1 VRAVLNN
8 VPRLLLLG
16 LALSLGAFACGE
28 REHSAEAAETS
39 RSFPVTSPEVKDV
52 VLRREYVAKI
62 EAVRHAELHAR
73 IKGTIE
79 SVTVD
84 EGAAVKAGQLLFSI
98 NARVHKQDVAVA
110 RAAARAQEAELHAA
124 ELDQQNTQLLA
135 DKNIVSP
142 AELARAKSKTDML
155 KAKVQE
161 ARALAERANVELERA
176 DIRAPF
182 DGVVDRIPRKA
193 GNAVA
198 EDELLTTISDTR
210 EVFAYFAISEREY
223 LDLEKSKHGAEPRKV
238 SLVLADG
245 STFGHEGTV
254 DAVAGELDRETGTL
268 SYRARFPNP
277 EGTLKHGSSGKVVI
291 DTALKGALL
300 VPQRATFE
308 VQGNVYIYAVDPQ
321 NVVHVKKLDVKQRFE
336 DDFIVGSGL
345 TAKDRFVLEGL
356 QHVKDGMAIDPRKPD
371 ARG

>member
-1 VRAVLNN
+1 M
-8 VPRLLLLG
+8 PRLLLVG
-16 LALSLGAFACGE
+16 LALCLGAFACGE
-28 REHSAEAAETS
+28 REHSAEAGDAN
-39 RSFPVTSPEVKDV
+39 RSFPVATPTVKDV

-135 DKNIVSP
+135 DKNIVSA
-142 AELARAKSKTDML
+142 AELARAKSKTEML
-155 KAKVQE
+155 RAKVQE
-161 ARALAERANVELERA
+161 ANALAQRANVELERA

-245 STFGHEGTV
+245 SMFGHDGTV
-254 DAVAGELDRETGTL
+254 DAVAGELDPETGTL
-268 SYRARFPNP
+268 AYRARFPNP
-277 EGTLKHGSSGKVVI
+277 DGVLKHGSSGKVVI
-291 DTALKGALL
+291 ESELKNAVL

-308 VQGNVYIYAVDPQ
+308 VQGNVYIYAVDKD
-321 NVVHVKKLDVKQRFE
+321 NVVHVKKLDVRQRFE
-336 DDFIVGSGL
+336 DEFVVGSGL
-345 TAKDRFVLEGL
+345 TANDRFVLEGL

-371 ARG
+371 AQG

>member
-1 VRAVLNN
+1 VS
-8 VPRLLLLG
+8 RLLLLG
-16 LALSLGAFACGE
+16 ALLSLPTLACSE
-28 REHSAEAAETS
+28 RERAAEAADTQ
-39 RSFPVTSPEVKDV
+39 RSFPVASPEVKDIV
-52 VLRREYVAKI
+52 VRREYVAKI

-124 ELDQQNTQLLA
+124 ELDEQNTQLLA
-135 DKNIVSP
+135 DKNIVSA
-142 AELARAKSKTDML
+142 AELARAKSKTEML
-155 KAKVQE
+155 RAKLQE
-161 ARALAERANVELERA
+161 AKALAQRANVELERA

-223 LDLEKSKHGAEPRKV
+223 LDLVKTRHGEQPRKV

-245 STFGHEGTV
+245 TTFPQQGTV
-254 DAVAGELDRETGTL
+254 DAIAGELDPETGTL
-268 SYRARFPNP
+268 AYRARFPNP
-277 EGTLKHGSSGKVVI
+277 DHTLKHGSSGKVVI
-291 DTALKGALL
+291 DAELKGALL
-300 VPQRATFE
+300 VPQKATFD

-321 NVVHVKKLDVKQRFE
+321 NVVHVRKLDVKQRFE
-336 DDFIVGSGL
+336 DDFVVGSGL
-345 TAKDRFVLEGL
+345 KPTDRFVLEGL

-371 ARG
+371 PRG

>member
-1 VRAVLNN
+1 M
-8 VPRLLLLG
+8 PRLLLLV
-16 LALSLGAFACGE
+16 LFLGAAACGE
-28 REHSAEAAETS
+28 PEHSAEAAETH
-39 RSFPVTSPEVKDV
+39 RSFPVSSPQVKDV

-84 EGAAVKAGQLLFSI
+84 EGAAVHAGQLLFSI

-124 ELDQQNTQLLA
+124 QLDQDNTQLLA
-135 DKNIVSP
+135 DKNIVSA
-142 AELARAKSKTDML
+142 AELARAKSKTEML
-155 KAKVQE
+155 RAKVQE
-161 ARALAERANVELERA
+161 ANALAERANVELERA
-176 DIRAPF
+176 DIKAPF

-223 LDLEKSKHGAEPRKV
+223 LDLVKAAHGDRPRKV

-245 STFGHEGTV
+245 STFPHEGTV
-254 DAVAGELDRETGTL
+254 DAIAGEIEPETGTL
-268 SYRARFPNP
+268 QYRARFPNP
-277 EGTLKHGSSGKVVI
+277 DQELKHGSSGKIVI
-291 DTALKGALL
+291 ESELKNAVL
-300 VPQRATFE
+300 VPQKATFE
-308 VQGNVYIYAVDPQ
+308 VQGNVYVYAVDPQ
-321 NVVHVKKLDVKQRFE
+321 NVVHVKKLDVKQRL
-336 DDFIVGSGL
+336 DDEFVIGSGL
-345 TAKDRFVLEGL
+345 TANDRFVIEGL
-356 QHVKDGMAIDPRKPD
+356 QHVKDGMAIEPRKPD
-371 ARG
+371 VRG